1 MGCYLQH
8 LHGFLV
14 NRRSL
19 PIVSF
24 LQISEISGNTVFPW
38 LWSLPH
44 KLIDRDTLLVQDHF
58 PPFIR
63 RASLEVQNS
72 TVTGKRVMPQEC
84 LVLRKAEN
92 TAGPVEGGALTEL
105 EVILIGKPEQRESLG
120 IRP

>member
-19 PIVSF
+19 PIISF
-24 LQISEISGNTVFPW
+24 LQISEISGNTMFPW

-44 KLIDRDTLLVQDHF
+44 KLIDRDTPLVQDHF

-63 RASLEVQNS
+63 RASLEVQNF
-72 TVTGKRVMPQEC
+72 TVTGKWVMPQEC

-92 TAGPVEGGALTEL
+92 TCL
-105 EVILIGKPEQRESLG
+105 
-120 IRP
+120 